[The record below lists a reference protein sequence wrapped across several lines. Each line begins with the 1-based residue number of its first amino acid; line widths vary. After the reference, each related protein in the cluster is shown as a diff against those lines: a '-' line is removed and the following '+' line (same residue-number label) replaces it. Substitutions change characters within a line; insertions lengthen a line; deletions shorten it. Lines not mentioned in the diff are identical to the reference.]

1 MFRMNPAAPRNPAA
15 PDDMLVFDRR
25 AVARHR
31 GRAAASI
38 ERHGFL
44 FEEIAARLAD
54 RLEDVN
60 RRFPLALDLGSHDGA
75 LGRLILGSGRADA
88 LVSSDL
94 APGLAAR
101 APGLRLAADEEW
113 LPFADASF
121 DLVTSAGSLHW
132 VNDLPGT
139 LIQIRDSLK
148 PDGLFM
154 ASLIGGGTLIEL
166 RQAFLAA
173 EARVEGTASLHVS
186 PFVDLRDAAG
196 LMQRAGFAMPVAD
209 LETITVTYGDVL
221 ALMRDLKG
229 MGEANALA
237 ARRRRPLRRETLI
250 ALAEE
255 YQNRFGLPDG
265 RIPATFEIVT
275 LTGWA
280 PGPDQPVPKRR
291 GSARARLADALG
303 TVEIGTG
310 EKPG

>member
-1 MFRMNPAAPRNPAA
+1 MTPRAPAPPAPN
-15 PDDMLVFDRR
+15 DMLVFDRR

-31 GRAAASI
+31 ERAAATLG
-38 ERHGFL
+38 RHGFL
-44 FEEIAARLAD
+44 FEEIALRLAE
-54 RLEDVN
+54 RLDDIN
-60 RRFPLALDLGSHDGA
+60 RQFPLILDLGAHDGA
-75 LGRLILGSGRADA
+75 LGRLVAAGGRGTG
-88 LVSSDL
+88 LVSTDL
-94 APGLAAR
+94 SQHLVAR
-101 APGLRLAADEEW
+101 APGLRLVADEEW
-113 LPFADASF
+113 LPFADQSF
-121 DLVTSAGSLHW
+121 DLVLSAGSLHW

-139 LIQIRDSLK
+139 LIQIRDVLK

-173 EARVEGTASLHVS
+173 EARVEGAASLHVS

-196 LMQRAGFAMPVAD
+196 LMQRAGFAMPVVD
-209 LETITVTYGDVL
+209 LETITVTYADVF

-237 ARRRRPLRRETLI
+237 ARRRKPLRRETLL

-255 YQNRFGLPDG
+255 YQARFALADG

-280 PGPDQPVPKRR
+280 PGPDQPVPKRP
-291 GSARARLADALG
+291 GSAKSRLADALG
-303 TVEIGTG
+303 TVEVGTG
-310 EKPG
+310 EKPGR